1 MSCTAGCP
9 HCVREWGKAMGTGS
23 SMEEASVEKR
33 VFVFHKT
40 GIEIS
45 SMCVW
50 LIVAQQE
57 VNSTGKKPA
66 KEL

>member
-1 MSCTAGCP
+1 
-9 HCVREWGKAMGTGS
+9 MGTGS
-23 SMEEASVEKR
+23 SMEEAGVEKR
-33 VFVFHKT
+33 VFVIHGT

-57 VNSTGKKPA
+57 VDSTGKKPEE
-66 KEL
+66 EL

>member
-1 MSCTAGCP
+1 MAGCP
-9 HCVREWGKAMGTGS
+9 HCVREGGKAMGTGS
-23 SMEEASVEKR
+23 SMEEAGVEKR
-33 VFVFHKT
+33 VFVIHGT

-57 VNSTGKKPA
+57 VDSTGKKPEE
-66 KEL
+66 EL